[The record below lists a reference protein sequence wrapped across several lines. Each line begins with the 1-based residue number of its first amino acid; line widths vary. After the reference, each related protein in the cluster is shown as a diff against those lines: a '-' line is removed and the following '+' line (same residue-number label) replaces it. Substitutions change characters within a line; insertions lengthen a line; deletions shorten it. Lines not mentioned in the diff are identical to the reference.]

1 MVVLGDLEDED
12 LGGAEGVEGRTGV
25 DMRQGRERRKKK
37 FGCFGQMLLPTAKER
52 KEFFFCG
59 LFILRKPDSYLFFLV
74 CTPSRCVPQI

>member
-37 FGCFGQMLLPTAKER
+37 FGCFGQMLLPTEKE
-52 KEFFFCG
+52 K
-59 LFILRKPDSYLFFLV
+59 V
-74 CTPSRCVPQI
+74 W